1 MEHDVALDQSVS
13 VRRIDFEDA
22 ELFIRADGDWRGFR
36 SNACAKEPETA
47 QWLRESIKPGDV
59 FFDIGA
65 CVGSYSLIA
74 ASLGATVHAFEPMA
88 LNYSHLQQNIWLNNV
103 ENITAWPIALSAET
117 GLVRFALSTP
127 IAGAASHTQLENGET
142 SVIDANKTVTQTA
155 LAFTLDELIA
165 TFQLPAPDHI
175 KIDVDGAEDMVAEGA
190 RETLRKTRSVMIET
204 SKDTEAAVITILTA
218 SGLEHEASWPRTA
231 GQSNHLFRRAS

>member
-88 LNYSHLQQNIWLNNV
+88 LNYSHLQQNIWLNKLDS
-103 ENITAWPIALSAET
+103 IMPWPIALSSQTALT
-117 GLVRFALSTP
+117 RFALSAP

-142 SVIDANKTVTQTA
+142 SVTDAHKTVTQTA
-155 LAFTLDELIA
+155 LAFTLDELV
-165 TFQLPAPDHI
+165 TRFELPQPAHI

-204 SKDTEAAVITILTA
+204 SKDTEAAVTAILTSA
-218 SGLEHEASWPRTA
+218 GLDHETSWPRSA
-231 GQSNHLFRRAS
+231 GQSNRLFKRVY